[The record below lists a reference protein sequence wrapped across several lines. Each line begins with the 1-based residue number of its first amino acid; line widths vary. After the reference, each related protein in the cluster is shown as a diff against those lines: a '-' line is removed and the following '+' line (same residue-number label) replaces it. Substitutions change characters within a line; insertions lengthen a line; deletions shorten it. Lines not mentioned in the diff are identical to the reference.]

1 MRCRLDNE
9 TRVCTRGM
17 RVVLSPNGA
26 NLIFEAGA
34 VVRGIATNRW
44 VVVENLRREVP
55 RIIPCKS
62 PKLIKTAR
70 ITARAIRE
78 TCWTVS

>member
-1 MRCRLDNE
+1 
-9 TRVCTRGM
+9 M

-34 VVRGIATNRW
+34 VVRGIATNRC

-55 RIIPCKS
+55 KIIPCKS
-62 PKLIKTAR
+62 SKLIKTAR
-70 ITARAIRE
+70 ITAIRE
-78 TCWTVS
+78 TCWTVNSSHFSILE